1 MKSITEPAAK
11 SPASSSNT
19 ASPSDRRIDDKITE
33 PSCGY
38 FIATRPLPPR
48 SRLAR
53 RYSRRPGFL
62 RWPKP
67 ARTGNSFGGVNA
79 APASFRISG
88 FRDRDKSY
96 ESKRRIARQPNE
108 WDGANLAQRHRLSR
122 FDRQKPEMQIPQLLD
137 HVPNVVL
144 LACGH
149 PSRSYNQIVADR

>member
-19 ASPSDRRIDDKITE
+19 ANPSDRRIDDKITE

-122 FDRQKPEMQIPQLLD
+122 KPEMQIPQLLD